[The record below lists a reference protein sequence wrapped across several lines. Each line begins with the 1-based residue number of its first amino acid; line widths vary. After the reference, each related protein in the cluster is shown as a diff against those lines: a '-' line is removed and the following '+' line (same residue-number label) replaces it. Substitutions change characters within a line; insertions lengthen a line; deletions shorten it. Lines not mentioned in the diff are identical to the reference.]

1 MGVMPIASKPCGF
14 KGDTLKQLH
23 IELLNSHGIR
33 KLSAVLSF
41 ERTNATSVYAPN
53 GMMKT
58 SFARTF
64 ADFAQGLK
72 STDHMFPDRESAR
85 SIKDELGSEI
95 DPADVVVIVSYDEEM
110 GPTEATSTLLVDKK
124 LRTEYENLQADI
136 YSAKADLIAALKSQ
150 AGTRRDLGPVISS
163 VFTTETDS
171 FFQALLRIESEISTD
186 EAEYASVP
194 YDVIFDDKVVA
205 LLGTASFRAALGDY
219 VTRFNELLDSSI
231 YFSRDNFNY
240 YNAAN
245 VTKSLGDNG
254 FFAAR
259 HSLLLNGGEQTEQ
272 IDTQKEL
279 LALIDEEK
287 QKISEDVELRET
299 FAELEKQ
306 LNRNAETR
314 KFYAFIQNHL
324 ELLPELENIKR
335 FHELVLKSYIKAN
348 EPLYQRAVALFRGA
362 EVRKK
367 EIETEASAQTGQWE
381 EVIRIFNDRFFVP
394 FTLTIKNKARV
405 VLGQEAIPKLGFEFS
420 DGSGRAEVERDDLL
434 QVLSTGEK
442 KALYILNVLFEV
454 QRRKNSGG
462 QTLFIVDDIADSF
475 DYKNKYAIIQ
485 YLKDIADEANFR
497 LVILTHNFDFFRTLE
512 SRFVPYDQ
520 SLMASRNDDGIGL
533 AQAVGI
539 KNPFINDF
547 KPHFFDDPMKRIASL
562 PFMRNLLEY
571 TQGESDPDFV
581 MLTSLLH
588 WKPETAIL
596 TQSSLDGA
604 FTRLFGTGGNWPDQS
619 ELVVDAIL
627 NAADDCVGADSSINF
642 ENKILLSM
650 AIRLIAEKFMVTR
663 INDEDFVS
671 TITKNQTGKL
681 FGRFKKDFSSE
692 SRAIRTLESVVLMT
706 PEHIH
711 VNSFMYEPILDMSDD
726 HLRKLLGDVKGLV

>member
-1 MGVMPIASKPCGF
+1 
-14 KGDTLKQLH
+14 
-23 IELLNSHGIR
+23 
-33 KLSAVLSF
+33 
-41 ERTNATSVYAPN
+41 
-53 GMMKT
+53 MKT

-64 ADFAQGLK
+64 ADLALGVESADQ
-72 STDHMFPDRESAR
+72 MFPDRENAR
-85 SIKDELGSEI
+85 SIKDEAGT
-95 DPADVVVIVSYDEEM
+95 DVAPGDVVVIVSYDEEM
-110 GPTEATSTLLVDKK
+110 GPTEATSTLLVDKN
-124 LRTEYENLQADI
+124 LRTEYEKLQADI
-136 YSAKADLIAALKSQ
+136 EAAKAELIAALKTQ
-150 AGTRRDLGPVISS
+150 GGTRKDMERAISTA
-163 VFTTETDS
+163 FTADADS
-171 FFQALLRIESEISTD
+171 LFQALLRIESEIKTD
-186 EAEYASVP
+186 SAEFPTVP

-205 LLGTASFRAALGDY
+205 LLNTANFRTALGDY
-219 VTRFNELLDSSI
+219 VTRFNQLLESST
-231 YFSRDNFNY
+231 YFSREKFNY

-254 FFAAR
+254 FFAAN
-259 HSLLLNGGEQTEQ
+259 HSVLLNASGTTEQ
-272 IDTQKEL
+272 ITTQKEL
-279 LALIDEEK
+279 VALIDEEK
-287 QKISEDVELRET
+287 QKISDDAELRTT

-314 KFYAFIQNHL
+314 KFHDFIQNHL

-335 FHELVLKSYIKAN
+335 FNELVLKSYIKAN
-348 EPLYQRAVALFRGA
+348 EALYQRAVDSFRGA
-362 EVRKK
+362 EARKK
-367 EIETEASAQTGQWE
+367 QIEAEAAAQSGQWE

-394 FTLTIKNKARV
+394 FTLTVKNKTGV
-405 VLGQEAIPKLGFEFS
+405 VLGQEAIPKLGFQFN
-420 DGSGRAEVERDDLL
+420 DGSEHVAVERDVLL

-454 QRRKNSGG
+454 QRRKASAGE
-462 QTLFIVDDIADSF
+462 TLFIVDDIADSF

-497 LVILTHNFDFFRTLE
+497 MVILTHNFDFFRTLE

-547 KPHFFDDPMKRIASL
+547 KPHFFDDRMKRIASL

-571 TQGESDPDFV
+571 TRGETDLDFIK
-581 MLTSLLH
+581 LTSLLH
-588 WKPETAIL
+588 WKPETAAL
-596 TQSSLDGA
+596 TQADLDQA
-604 FTRLFGTGGNWPDQS
+604 FVNLFGAGDAWADQS

-627 NAADDCVGADSSINF
+627 SAADDCVDADTSINF

-650 AIRLIAEKFMVTR
+650 AIRLVAEKFMVTR
-663 INDEDFVS
+663 INDFKFVNG
-671 TITKNQTGKL
+671 ITKNQTGKL

-692 SRAIRTLESVVLMT
+692 TDAIRALESVVLMT

-726 HLRKLLGDVKGLV
+726 HLRKLLGDVKSLA